1 VLAQNHPDRPLGA
14 VDRSADVLDER
25 LRQLAHRLRERHD
38 PQYADALL
46 VEVDYGVPTIGIENL
61 LDNLYDDEV
70 TLEPSLVAEIVELA
84 RLVGAAQAKSE
95 RLATRFL

>member
-1 VLAQNHPDRPLGA
+1 MARP
-14 VDRSADVLDER
+14 DVLEER
-25 LRQLAHRLRERHD
+25 LRHLAERLREHHD

-46 VEVDYGVPTIGIENL
+46 VEVDYGEPTIGIENL

-70 TLEPSLVAEIVELA
+70 TLDPALVAEIVELA

-95 RLATRFL
+95 RLAKRFL